1 MTTRNAGKMA
11 GLPPIRS
18 IGACQKA
25 GTLFSAEGQRNII
38 RTIRTLISSRAYSV
52 QEGRG
57 VFMGLLGQGAGP
69 AANIQIP
76 ALLLKKC
83 LFLED
88 RNQHG
93 GTQIQILTES
103 ECYVGIWP

>member
-1 MTTRNAGKMA
+1 
-11 GLPPIRS
+11 
-18 IGACQKA
+18 
-25 GTLFSAEGQRNII
+25 
-38 RTIRTLISSRAYSV
+38 
-52 QEGRG
+52 
-57 VFMGLLGQGAGP
+57 MGLLGQGAGP